1 MRVLVTGATG
11 LIGSA
16 LCDALLARGDEVVGL
31 TRDPERARPNN
42 PTVRWHAWQATT
54 ERPPADAL
62 AGVDGVVNLIGEEIN
77 QRLTDDAKVRIRE
90 SRLVGT
96 RNLLQAIEAAPD
108 TPSVFIGQSAIGY
121 YGDRGAQILDEDS
134 EPGEP
139 GFITEVVSDWEG
151 AEREAERAVPRVV
164 IFRTGLVL
172 TKRGGLVKQLL
183 LPFKLGV
190 GGPIAG
196 GEQFMSWIHI
206 DDEVGLFLWALD
218 SEGVAG
224 TINATAPNPVTNRE
238 FSKALGRA
246 LHRPAVAPVPKLA
259 VAAMRGG
266 ELADAVAGGA
276 RVLPRRALDG
286 GYEFR
291 HPDLDEALTS
301 ALR

>member
-11 LIGSA
+11 LIGSS

-31 TRDPERARPNN
+31 TRDPERARPKN
-42 PTVRWHAWQATT
+42 PTVRWYAWQATT
-54 ERPPADAL
+54 ERPPPEAL
-62 AGVDGVVNLIGEEIN
+62 QGVDGVVNLIGEEIN
-77 QRLTDDAKVRIRE
+77 QRLTDRAKIAIRE

-96 RNLLQAIEAAPD
+96 RNLIQGIDAAAGK
-108 TPSVFIGQSAIGY
+108 PSVFIGQSAIGY
-121 YGDRGAQILDEDS
+121 YGDRGAQILDEES
-134 EPGEP
+134 QPGE
-139 GFITEVVSDWEG
+139 GFTAEIPVDWEA
-151 AEREAERAVPRVV
+151 AEGEAAGIVPRVV
-164 IFRTGLVL
+164 ILRTGLVL
-172 TKRGGLVKQLL
+172 TKHGGLLKQLL

-196 GEQFMSWIHI
+196 GDQYMSWIHI
-206 DDEVGLFLWALD
+206 EDEVGLLLWALD
-218 SEGVAG
+218 NDQVSG

-238 FSKALGRA
+238 FSKALGKA
-246 LHRPAVAPVPKLA
+246 LHRPAFMPVPKFA
-259 VAAMRGG
+259 VTAMRGG

-291 HPDLDEALTS
+291 HPELDEALRS

>member
-1 MRVLVTGATG
+1 MRVLVTGASG

-31 TRDPERARPNN
+31 TRDPVGARPKN
-42 PTVRWHAWQATT
+42 PTVRWHAWQATI
-54 ERPPADAL
+54 ERPPPEAL
-62 AGVDGVVNLIGEEIN
+62 DGVDGVVNLVGEEIN
-77 QRLTDDAKVRIRE
+77 QRLTDAAKVRIRE

-96 RNLLQAIEAAPD
+96 RNLLQGIEASST
-108 TPSVFIGQSAIGY
+108 TPSVFVGQSAIGY
-121 YGDRGAQILDEDS
+121 YGDRGAKILDEES
-134 EPGEP
+134 QPGE
-139 GFITEVVSDWEG
+139 GFPSEITVDWEA
-151 AEREAERAVPRVV
+151 AEREAEGIADRVV

-172 TKRGGLVKQLL
+172 TKHGGLLKQVL
-183 LPFKLGV
+183 LPFKLGI

-196 GEQFMSWIHI
+196 GEQFMSWIHV

-218 SEGVAG
+218 DHSVWG
-224 TINATAPNPVTNRE
+224 TINATAPTPVTNRE

-246 LHRPAVAPVPKLA
+246 LRRPAVMPVPKLA
-259 VAAMRGG
+259 VTAMRGG

-276 RVLPRRALDG
+276 RVLPRRALDM

-291 HPDLDEALTS
+291 HADLDEALRS